1 MDAMDKCARYAVMT
15 EYDGTAFS
23 GWQRQKNALSVQQ
36 CLEDA
41 WYALSGERIKLTGGS
56 RTDAGVSALRHV
68 SSFSSRTAIPLD
80 RIALAWNTV
89 LPPEAAVAA
98 IRPVNRAFNPRYDAL
113 GKTYRYTVRTGRT
126 RPVLARSL
134 SAYVPGPL
142 DREAM
147 REAAAK
153 LSGKHNFTSFMD
165 QGSPTKRP
173 VRTLYQIGFQEAEA
187 EIILT
192 FTGDGFLYHMARIL
206 AGTIVSAGQGK
217 IDTDTIEAII
227 ESHDR
232 VLAGPTMPPE
242 GLLLERVYFA
252 GHLFGGDRWP
262 YEDQRRQARL
272 AHLIP

>member
-1 MDAMDKCARYAVMT
+1 MDTIDKGACYAVMT
-15 EYDGTAFS
+15 EYDGTAFK

-41 WYALSGERIKLTGGS
+41 WYALSGERIQLTGGS

-68 SSFSSRTAIPLD
+68 SSFLSTTDIPLD
-80 RIALAWNTV
+80 RIALAWNAV
-89 LPPEAAVAA
+89 LPPEAAVVA
-98 IRPVNRAFNPRYDAL
+98 IRLVNRAFNPRYDAL
-113 GKTYRYTVRTGRT
+113 GKTYRYTIRTGRT

-134 SAYVPGPL
+134 SAYVPGAL

-153 LSGKHNFTSFMD
+153 LSGKHSFTSFMD
-165 QGSPTKRP
+165 QGSPTRRP
-173 VRTLYQIGFQEAEA
+173 VRTLHEIDFQEAEG